1 MERPMPTPKDIMRF
15 ASLAALLIA
24 GSCAP
29 PINDGTGFVSDPQA
43 NHPIAVEP
51 DYHTIRLPYSASD
64 AGLMPDDS
72 ARFSLFVAD
81 YMSGGNGAISISAP
95 SGPSAN
101 AAIGYF
107 GERLAQ
113 FGVPRDRILV
123 GMRNESGD
131 GKIEIGYVA
140 YKAHVENCT
149 QGGDWSKDWQDT
161 ADNQPPPNFG
171 CSVQHN
177 IAAQVSDPRDLVQ
190 PRPMDASDATRRNTV
205 MGHYEKGE
213 ITQADKHT
221 ADKPVEQSGQSSE
234 IQ

>member
-1 MERPMPTPKDIMRF
+1 MTRLYRF
-15 ASLAALLIA
+15 VSLAALLLA
-24 GSCAP
+24 GSCASP
-29 PINDGTGFVSDPQA
+29 MNDGTGFVTDPEQ

-51 DYHTIRLPYSASD
+51 AYHTIRLPYSASD
-64 AGLMPDDS
+64 AGLMPDDA
-72 ARFSLFVAD
+72 ARFSIFVAD
-81 YMSGGNGAISISAP
+81 YMSGGNGAISITAP
-95 SGPSAN
+95 PGVSAN

-123 GMRNESGD
+123 GTRAQADD
-131 GKIEIGYVA
+131 GKIEIGFVA

-149 QGGDWSKDWQDT
+149 PGGDWSKDWADT
-161 ADNQPPPNFG
+161 ADNQPPPNYG
-171 CSVQHN
+171 CAVQHN
-177 IAAQVSDPRDLVQ
+177 IAAQVADPRDLVE
-190 PRPMDASDATRRNTV
+190 PRTMDASDAVRRNTV

-213 ITQADKHT
+213 VTQADKHT

>member
-1 MERPMPTPKDIMRF
+1 MAQIKDIMRF
-15 ASLAALLIA
+15 ASLAAFLIA
-24 GSCAP
+24 GSCAAP
-29 PINDGTGFVSDPQA
+29 TNDGTGQFSDPEQ
-43 NHPIAVEP
+43 NHPITVEP
-51 DYHTIRLPYSASD
+51 DYHTLRLPYSASD
-64 AGLMPDDS
+64 AGLMPDDA
-72 ARFSLFVAD
+72 ARFSMFVAD
-81 YMSGGNGAISISAP
+81 FMASGNGAISISAP

-113 FGVPRDRILV
+113 YGVPRDRILV
-123 GMRNESGD
+123 GQRAEAGD
-131 GKIEIGYVA
+131 GRIELGFVA

-149 QGGDWSKDWQDT
+149 PGGDWSKDWQDT

-177 IAAQVSDPRDLVQ
+177 LAAQLSDPRDLIQ
-190 PRPMDASDATRRNTV
+190 PRAMDASDATRRNTV

-213 ITQADKHT
+213 VTQADKHT
-221 ADKPVEQSGQSSE
+221 GDKSVEQSGQSSE